1 MENNKPYKFIDRNSN
16 IIKKSCSYENVYK
29 SFKYEVPEYFNIGL
43 EVCDFY
49 ANDPNKMN
57 NIAIK
62 HIYDTDDKQILKEY
76 TFKEM
81 KIKSNQL
88 ANKFK
93 EIGLNKKGEVVG
105 VFLTQGIECAISHIT
120 ILRSGLI
127 GLLLSV
133 LFGPE
138 ALEYRIS
145 SSSASCVI
153 TDLDNIHKLL
163 KVVPNLPNLKK
174 IIVFGDN
181 LNSINYSKHKN
192 IVELWNENI
201 SNNYS
206 KEFEP
211 IITKSNEPAYLI
223 YTSGTTGLPKGCL
236 HAHRVLIGNNVG
248 MQFTLNLFTQKTP
261 PTENC
266 YYSPA
271 DWAWI
276 GGLLVVFLPSLYF
289 GVPLLAYKP
298 KGPFDAKRLLTLLKT
313 HNVTMSFL
321 PPSALKMIEFQKD
334 QLKDLKI
341 NNMLAINSGGESLG
355 ENLSVWSKDQF
366 GVEVAEFIGQSEGN
380 FIIGNCLD
388 LFPPKNGSMGKPI
401 PGGNVRILNENGER
415 APPDVIGYLCIEFS
429 YDNPNQFL
437 GYWNDPISTE
447 KKMIFS
453 KETGTKWIRTGD
465 LAKEDSDGYFWYIG
479 RNDDVI
485 NSSGYR
491 IGPNEIEGCLLKH
504 PLITNVAVIGI
515 PDEIRGEVVKAYI
528 ILNQSV
534 TPSQEIKKEIQ
545 NYVKTQLSAHQYP
558 RVIEFINSNEMPITT
573 TGKIMRNSL
582 RQLHK
587 MKSNNN
593 NNSKL

>member
-1 MENNKPYKFIDRNSN
+1 MDNKPYKFIDRNSN
-16 IIKKSCSYENVYK
+16 IIKRNGSYENIYK
-29 SFKYEVPEYFNIGL
+29 SFKYEIPEYFNIGL
-43 EVCDFY
+43 EVCDYY

-62 HIYDTDDKQILKEY
+62 HIYDTDDKQISQEF
-76 TFKEM
+76 TFKQIQ
-81 KIKSNQL
+81 IKSNQL

-105 VFLTQGIECAISHIT
+105 VFLTQGIECALSHIT

-138 ALEYRIS
+138 ALEHRIS

-153 TDLDNIHKLL
+153 TDLDNIDKLL

-181 LNSINYSKHKN
+181 LNSINSKHMN
-192 IVELWNENI
+192 IIELWNEKI
-201 SNNYS
+201 SNKYS
-206 KEFEP
+206 NEFEP
-211 IITKSNEPAYLI
+211 IITKSNEPAYLV

-236 HAHRVLIGNNVG
+236 HAHRVLIGNMVG
-248 MQFTLNLFTQKTP
+248 VQFSLNLFHQKKP
-261 PTENC
+261 LTENC

-271 DWAWI
+271 DWAWV
-276 GGLLVVFLPSLYF
+276 GGLFVVFLPSLYF
-289 GVPLLAYKP
+289 GVPLLTYKS
-298 KGPFDAKRLLTLLKT
+298 KGPFDAKKLLTLLKN

-321 PPSALKMIEFQKD
+321 TPSVLKMMKFQKD
-334 QLKDLKI
+334 QLRDLKI
-341 NNMLAINSGGESLG
+341 NTMLAINSGGESLG
-355 ENLSVWSKDQF
+355 ENISVWSKDQF

-388 LFPPKNGSMGKPI
+388 LFPQRNGSMGKPI
-401 PGGNVRILNENGER
+401 PGNKVKILNDNGDQVPYDE
-415 APPDVIGYLCIEFS
+415 VGNICIEFTG
-429 YDNPNQFL
+429 DNASQFL
-437 GYWNDPISTE
+437 GYWNDQKSTE

-453 KETGTKWIRTGD
+453 KETSTKWIKTGD
-465 LAKEDSDGYFWYIG
+465 LAKEDKDGYFWYIG

-504 PLITNVAVIGI
+504 PLILNVAVIGI

-528 ILNQSV
+528 VLNQSV

-558 RVIEFINSNEMPITT
+558 REIEFINQNEMPMTT

-587 MKSNNN
+587 MNSNNN
-593 NNSKL
+593 NKSKL